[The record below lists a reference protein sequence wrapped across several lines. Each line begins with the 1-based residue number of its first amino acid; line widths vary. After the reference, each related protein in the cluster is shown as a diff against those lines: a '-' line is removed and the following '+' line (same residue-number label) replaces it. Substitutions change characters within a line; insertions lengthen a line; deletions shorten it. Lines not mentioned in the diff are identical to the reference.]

1 MTADTPH
8 APFVSGVVA
17 LVGRPNAGKSTLL
30 NALVGEKVAI
40 VSSKPQTTR
49 DRIAGIVNTPDMQAL
64 VLDTPGVHD
73 AWTELNRRMVRR
85 AWDAVAEAD
94 VVVWVVDLAAIARRA
109 RQGEPWLDDEEE
121 RLVER
126 LLADSRPIVFV
137 PNKIDVVGPEQALPA
152 IDTIRARLGDRLTA
166 AVPIS
171 AAKADGVDAL
181 RAVLRGLLP
190 PGDPRYPTDQWT
202 DATERFLVAE
212 AIREPIVR
220 LTKQEI
226 PYATAVEIEQF
237 DESERDT
244 RDLVRIHAAI
254 WVDRPQQKPILVGK
268 GGAMIKRIGT
278 EARREIE
285 QLLGCRVHLELFV
298 KVERD
303 WTATPGG
310 VRRAGYA

>member
-1 MTADTPH
+1 
-8 APFVSGVVA
+8 VVA
-17 LVGRPNAGKSTLL
+17 LVGRPNAGKSTLV

-49 DRIAGIVNTPDMQAL
+49 DRIAGIVNTPHLQAL
-64 VLDTPGVHD
+64 VIDTPGVHD

-94 VVVWVVDLAAIARRA
+94 AVVWVVDLAAAARRA
-109 RQGEPWLDDEEE
+109 RAGEPWFDEEEE
-121 RLVER
+121 RLVTR
-126 LLADSRPIVFV
+126 LLGESRPLVVV
-137 PNKIDVVGPEQALPA
+137 PNKIDLVGPEQALPVIEA
-152 IDTIRARLGDRLTA
+152 LRARLGERLVA
-166 AVPIS
+166 AVPMS
-171 AAKADGVDAL
+171 AERADGVEAL
-181 RAVLRGLLP
+181 LGVLRGLLP
-190 PGDPRYPTDQWT
+190 AGDPRYPTDQWT

-237 DESERDT
+237 DESERET

-278 EARREIE
+278 EARHEIE
-285 QLLGCRVHLELFV
+285 RLLGCRVHLELFV

-310 VRRAGYA
+310 VRRAGYT